1 MTLQDAIDQ
10 YVECKLALGA
20 SFDGPAS
27 FLHRCGRAAG
37 PEICCDEVT
46 PDQAGEFLSTGDCG
60 PNTRGWR
67 HSILSGFYRFAIGR
81 GWVQRSPLP
90 PRAPARVPP
99 APPYI
104 YTRQELQCLLEGTK
118 TYTSRVHQLEPHTLR
133 TLILLLYATGLRPGE
148 ALRLQR
154 CDLDLSH
161 GLLQVRDAKGGK
173 QRLVALCPALAQA
186 LRTYDRHKRPHAADA
201 RNQEAFLLNRDGTPL
216 THSTVHYNFRKLCK
230 SVGIRRGDAARGQ
243 PRLHDLRHTFATDR
257 VTAWY
262 REGRDLRRLLPT
274 LSTHLGH
281 VSLSGT
287 QVYLSMTPELLLQAS
302 LRFER
307 YAQGAG
313 GLP

>member
-1 MTLQDAIDQ
+1 MTLQEAIDQ

-20 SFDGPAS
+20 CFDCPAR
-27 FLHRCGRAAG
+27 FLRRCGRAAG
-37 PEICCDEVT
+37 PEIRCDEVT
-46 PDQAGEFLSTGDCG
+46 PGKAGEFLSAGDCG
-60 PNTRGWR
+60 PNTRAWR
-67 HSILSGFYRFAIGR
+67 YSVLGGFYRFAIGR
-81 GWVQRSPLP
+81 GWAQRSPLP

-104 YTRQELQCLLEGTK
+104 YTRQEVQCLLDGTK
-118 TYTSRVHQLEPHTLR
+118 TYTSRVCQLEPHTLR

-148 ALRLQR
+148 ALRLKR
-154 CDLDLSH
+154 SDLDLAQ
-161 GLLQVRDAKGGK
+161 GLLRVRDAKGGK
-173 QRLVALCPALAQA
+173 QRLVALCPALVQA
-186 LRTYDRHKRPHAADA
+186 LRTYDRHERPHAVDDWE
-201 RNQEAFLLNRDGTPL
+201 QEAFLLNRDGTPL
-216 THSTVHYNFRKLCK
+216 NRETVRYNFRKLCQ
-230 SVGIRRGDAARGQ
+230 SVGIRRGDRARGQ

-307 YAQGAG
+307 YAQGGG